1 MKMSFK
7 ENIRKILVVILW
19 CVTGSGMLVLLIAAI
34 NRKNSKTCKGYRVE
48 INGGNQRLFIDQ
60 KVISSLLTSNGT
72 QKLLGKTILSFDLR
86 NMEEMLKKNPWVK
99 EAQLFFDNN
108 ESLRVRITE
117 RKPVARIFNVSGNS
131 FYIDSSGVQMPVP
144 DQSFIKLPVF
154 TGFPAD
160 KLKSRGADSAL
171 LHQIKQ
177 LSWFI
182 LNNPFWMAE
191 IQQVAITSRKTFQM
205 IPVIG
210 NHQIEFGDGNE
221 YEQKFHRLFVF
232 YRQVSTRTGFDKYS
246 RLDVQYAGQV
256 IGTKRGSGMSRFD
269 SLQAIKNIRQLIR
282 SSQQTQADTGRQQ
295 ITKPLERNTITE
307 QTLTSYDM
315 VDEKNDSA
323 KRELKIR
330 NKK

>member
-1 MKMSFK
+1 M
-7 ENIRKILVVILW
+7 LW
-19 CVTGSGMLVLLIAAI
+19 CVMGSGMLVLLIAAI

-48 INGGNQRLFIDQ
+48 INAGNQRLFIDQ
-60 KVISSLLTSNGT
+60 KVISNLLTSSGT
-72 QKLLGKTILSFDLR
+72 QKLVGKTILSLDLR
-86 NMEEMLKKNPWVK
+86 NMEEMLKKNAWVK

-108 ESLRVRITE
+108 ECLRVRITE
-117 RKPVARIFNVSGNS
+117 RKPIARIFTIAGNS
-131 FYIDSSGVQMPVP
+131 FYIDSSGIQLPLP
-144 DQSFIKLPVF
+144 EQAFIKLPVF

-160 KLKSRGADSAL
+160 KVKSRGTDSAL
-171 LHQIKQ
+171 LRQIKQ

-182 LNNPFWMAE
+182 LNDPFWMAE
-191 IQQVAITSRKTFQM
+191 IQQVAITSRKTFLM
-205 IPVIG
+205 VPVIG

-221 YEQKFHRLFVF
+221 YEQKFHRLLVF
-232 YRQVSTRTGFDKYS
+232 YRQVCARSGFDRYT

-256 IGTKRGSGMSRFD
+256 IGTKRGSGISRFD

-282 SSQQTQADTGRQQ
+282 VSQQVQADTVKQQ

-307 QTLTSYDM
+307 QTLISYDM
-315 VDEKNDSA
+315 IDEKNDSV